1 MRIITVSRE
10 FGSGGRELGKRL
22 AEYMGIDYYD
32 SRIIEA
38 IADRCGV
45 SEDYADYML
54 THSFP
59 SSAPILTRQSLHV
72 TPEAH
77 LPPVELMRAE
87 AGVIKGI
94 AAAGRDCVIVGRNAN
109 VLLKDYS
116 PYDIFVC
123 ADTAS
128 KLKRCRERAQPDE
141 NFSDRV
147 LLSKMKMID
156 RNRKRDCEMISD
168 FRWGNRTSYR
178 LIVNTSG
185 CTVKLLIPGLAAL
198 IRDWFEN
205 RGTENA

>member
-87 AGVIKGI
+87 TGVIKGI
-94 AAAGRDCVIVGRNAN
+94 AN

-168 FRWGNRTSYR
+168 FRWGDRTSYR

>member
-87 AGVIKGI
+87 TGVIKGI

-128 KLKRCRERAQPDE
+128 KLKRCRER
-141 NFSDRV
+141 
-147 LLSKMKMID
+147 
-156 RNRKRDCEMISD
+156 DCEMISD

-185 CTVKLLIPGLAAL
+185 CTVKLLVPGLAAL

-205 RGTENA
+205 CGKENA